1 MDQYHEGLD
10 TNNEATAAAARA
22 AAHRSSQPLGEALH
36 LTAVAAWLS
45 ARVQG
50 MNSPDHRAD
59 LEKKMSELKEDPE
72 LAPILEEI
80 EKGGPATMMKYWNDP
95 RVLGKLGKVR
105 SHLPLLRQPRGTLA
119 SPRPPHPRANLPH
132 SRAPI
137 YDPRQTWTFYT
148 VEKRLTWPLV
158 Q

>member
-1 MDQYHEGLD
+1 MWTFL
-10 TNNEATAAAARA
+10 NKKSVTAEVSIRTKERTHAN
-22 AAHRSSQPLGEALH
+22 H
-36 LTAVAAWLS
+36 
-45 ARVQG
+45 
-50 MNSPDHRAD
+50 

-119 SPRPPHPRANLPH
+119 SPRPPHPRAN
-132 SRAPI
+132 
-137 YDPRQTWTFYT
+137 
-148 VEKRLTWPLV
+148 
-158 Q
+158 